1 MLSEE
6 QDNSLDS
13 CFYDDDVGHWIIT
26 GDRAVMDEDGAC
38 HIVGR
43 YKDLIIRGGENI
55 APKAIESY
63 LQDLGITAEIVGVP
77 DEISEEMPVAIV
89 KPAPGQDINFTE
101 VRRKVGEE
109 LGSAFAPEE
118 MINLEDL
125 GGAEDFPRTGTG
137 KVRKNILRDEVIT
150 YMQSQEE
157 TDHVG
162 TTSDIDVKTLT
173 KLWTK
178 LLGVNTLDPQTSV
191 RDFADS
197 LVLSR
202 FSAKLRRATG
212 QSLTLQ
218 QLLDNPTIEAQA
230 KLLSSSASPAIKEN
244 EYSDMLELHDGPPS
258 LQHVAPA
265 WNDEDIFEKIKART
279 EEILRPSDLSWE
291 DVEDIVPMHDT
302 MEVSLHTKIM
312 ANTVHSLSSLPSIV
326 PAYYS

>member
-6 QDNSLDS
+6 QDKSLDS
-13 CFYDDDVGHWIIT
+13 CFYDDDAGHWIIT

-63 LQDLGITAEIVGVP
+63 LQDLGITAEVVGVP
-77 DEISEEMPVAIV
+77 DEISEEMPVAVV
-89 KPAPGQDINFTE
+89 KKSAGQDIDFAE
-101 VRRKVGEE
+101 VRHKVGKE

-125 GGAEDFPRTGTG
+125 DGAEDFPRTGTG
-137 KVRKNILRDEVIT
+137 KVRKNVLRDEVIT
-150 YMQSQEE
+150 FMQSQEE
-157 TDHVG
+157 TDHVE
-162 TTSDIDVKTLT
+162 TTSDVKTLT

-178 LLGVNTLDPQTSV
+178 LLGLENLDPQTSV

-197 LVLSR
+197 LVLAR

-212 QSLTLQ
+212 QTLSLQ

-230 KLLSSSASPAIKEN
+230 KLLSSSASAASKED
-244 EYSDMLELHDGPPS
+244 EYLDMLDLHDGPPS

-265 WNDEDIFEKIKART
+265 WNDQDVFEKIKART
-279 EEILRPSDLSWE
+279 VEILRPSDLSWE

-302 MEVSLHTKIM
+302 MEVSLHTKSWPFWRILCC
-312 ANTVHSLSSLPSIV
+312 H
-326 PAYYS
+326 YF